1 MLADDYQ
8 IISAFLRPQTVV
20 SLKKSLYGAFMRH
33 KLKHKLKDVV
43 TFVYLESK
51 ISLYNSV

>member
-1 MLADDYQ
+1 M
-8 IISAFLRPQTVV
+8 SV
-20 SLKKSLYGAFMRH
+20 KKSLYGTFMRH

-51 ISLYNSV
+51 INLYNLV